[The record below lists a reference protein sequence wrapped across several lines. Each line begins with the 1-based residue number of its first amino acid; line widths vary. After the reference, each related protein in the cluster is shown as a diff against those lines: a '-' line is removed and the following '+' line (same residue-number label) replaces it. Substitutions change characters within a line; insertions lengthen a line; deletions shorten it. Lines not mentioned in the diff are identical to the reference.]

1 MSECCS
7 IEQMHNVHLTLLK
20 ELKRVCDNNG
30 LRYYLACGTC
40 LGAVRHQGFIPW
52 DHDAD
57 VFMYFS
63 DIEKLASVS
72 SQFNDS
78 FFLQCKS
85 TDPGFDSIIYR
96 LRKSDTTCITKD
108 SIGLDCNQGFA
119 IDIYP
124 LYFYPNNFFAAH
136 LNILRSYIYR
146 VLMADR
152 VPYNHGLAL
161 KYGAKILL
169 SLYKGKKRK
178 EKCEQLKNKLCMIP
192 KGKYILTYFGLD
204 ISFTKALL
212 YETAWFETPANLS
225 FEGETFSAPTNY
237 DAYLTKKYGDY
248 MQLPPEEK
256 RYADIEKIVVADIA
270 KGYLEYKDVYIVNE
284 EGKTQ

>member
-1 MSECCS
+1 MSEYCS
-7 IEQMHNVHLTLLK
+7 IEQMHNVQLELLK
-20 ELKRVCDNNG
+20 ELKRVCDNNQI
-30 LRYYLACGTC
+30 RYYLACGTC

-57 VFMYFS
+57 VFMYIS
-63 DIEKLASVS
+63 DIEKLESVS
-72 SQFNDS
+72 SQFEKP
-78 FFLQCKS
+78 FFLQSKS

-124 LYFYPNNFFAAH
+124 LYYYPDNFFTAH
-136 LNILRSYIYR
+136 LNILRSYVYR
-146 VLMADR
+146 VLVADR
-152 VPYNHGLAL
+152 VPVNHGTAL

-169 SLYKGKKRK
+169 SLYRGKKRK
-178 EKCEQLKNKLCMIP
+178 EKCEQLKNKLCRIP

-212 YETAWFETPANLS
+212 YETAWFENPTKLN
-225 FEGETFSAPTNY
+225 FEGEIFSGPTDY
-237 DAYLTKKYGDY
+237 HAYLTKKYGNY
-248 MQLPPEEK
+248 MKLPPEEK
-256 RYADIEKIVVADIA
+256 RYADIGEIVVADVTKA
-270 KGYLEYKDVYIVNE
+270 YTEYRKVYLEI
-284 EGKTQ
+284 